1 MLEVESHKKD
11 ESQLEEDVAAFYDD
25 PLGYVLYALPW
36 GEPGVLKDEYPDTW
50 QVDTLTDLGNEIKK
64 RNNSLD
70 LQAAI
75 QIAVASGHGIGKTAL
90 ISWIILWFISTRP
103 HPQIVVTA
111 NTKNQLLKKTWRELA
126 KWQKH
131 AINGHWFDWSQ
142 TAFTLKKA
150 QDTWFAS
157 AVPWSENNSEAF
169 AGTHEEYVLVIYDE
183 ASAIADVIWEGTEG
197 AMTTPG
203 AIWIAFGNPT
213 KNTGRFRECF
223 RKFKKRWITKQVDS
237 RSAKKASKAQIAQ
250 WLEDYGEESDFF
262 KVRVRGVFPDAADN
276 QFFPTNVVER
286 CMNLRLPEESYNRFP
301 IIVSVD
307 VARFGDD
314 QSVITV
320 RQQRKIHAIYKYR
333 KLDLTQL
340 RDKTIGH
347 FREWNGDKIF
357 TDDTGVGGGLTDMLR
372 ELNLPVIGVIVG
384 GAADDKIM
392 YFNKRAECLGL
403 LREAM
408 KRGMEIPND
417 PELETQATGI
427 EYGFA
432 QGGAIQIEKKE
443 DMKKRG
449 LDSPDIL
456 DSIALGFA
464 FPVTKQK
471 NSSKFSKADVNKPQ
485 DNVPVSTPTG
495 GTRFRKQGE
504 SELKTNNRRRRVRHG
519 QVSR

>member
-1 MLEVESHKKD
+1 LLGGGPD
-11 ESQLEEDVAAFYDD
+11 EWQID
-25 PLGYVLYALPW
+25 
-36 GEPGVLKDEYPDTW
+36 VLK
-50 QVDTLTDLGNEIKK
+50 TLGEEIDK
-64 RNNSLD
+64 RVGGVD
-70 LQAAI
+70 LQGAI
-75 QIAVASGHGIGKTAL
+75 QLAVASGHGIGKTAL
-90 ISWIILWFISTRP
+90 ISWIIIWFASTRP

-126 KWQKH
+126 KWQKY

-142 TAFTLKKA
+142 TAFSLKKA
-150 QDTWFAS
+150 EDTWFAS
-157 AVPWSENNSEAF
+157 AVPWSEHNSEAF

-183 ASAIADVIWEGTEG
+183 ASAIADVIWEVTEG

-203 AIWIAFGNPT
+203 AMWIAFGNPT

-223 RKFKKRWITKQVDS
+223 RKFKKRWITRQVDS
-237 RSAKKASKAQIAQ
+237 RTAKQASKAQIDQ
-250 WLEDYGEESDFF
+250 WLEDYGEDSDFF

-276 QFFPTNVVER
+276 QFFNSRMVDN
-286 CMNLRLPEESYNRFP
+286 CMSLQLVPEAYMNFP

-314 QSVITV
+314 QSVIII

-347 FREWNGDKIF
+347 FKEWKGDKIF

-372 ELNLPVIGVIVG
+372 ELKFPVVGVIVG
-384 GAADDKIM
+384 GKADDNVM
-392 YFNKRAECLGL
+392 YFNKRAECLGIM
-403 LREAM
+403 RECM
-408 KRGMEIPND
+408 KRGMELPRD
-417 PELETQATGI
+417 SELETQLTSI

-449 LDSPDIL
+449 LDSPDIV
-456 DSIALGFA
+456 DAIAISFA
-464 FPVTKQK
+464 FPVTKASK
-471 NSSKFSKADVNKPQ
+471 SSKFSKAIVDKEK
-485 DNVPVSTPTG
+485 NVVPNMPVSSTAHYV
-495 GTRFRKQGE
+495 KQ
-504 SELKTNNRRRRVRHG
+504 SASVLKTKNRRRSIRNG
-519 QVSR
+519 